1 MALRL
6 PAWATARVR
15 PWSMTTNFDTLAER
29 PLTAADYDQLLAL
42 WELAG
47 LHIRPT
53 GRDSRAAF
61 AQQAAGQVQRAIGL
75 WQGPALVGVVLATH
89 DSRRGYINRL
99 AVAPTYRRH
108 GLGRRLI
115 AACEAWFA
123 SLGIEVWSALIEN
136 WNDASFAIFV
146 AAGYTRHADI
156 TYVSK
161 RERPEA

>member
-1 MALRL
+1 MA
-6 PAWATARVR
+6 AVSGA
-15 PWSMTTNFDTLAER
+15 SC
-29 PLTAADYDQLLAL
+29 
-42 WELAG
+42 
-47 LHIRPT
+47 
-53 GRDSRAAF
+53 
-61 AQQAAGQVQRAIGL
+61 AAGQVQRAIGL

-115 AACEAWFA
+115 ASCEAWFA

-136 WNDASFAIFV
+136 WNDASFAIFA

>member
-15 PWSMTTNFDTLAER
+15 PWSMTTHFDTLAER

-61 AQQAAGQVQRAIGL
+61 AQ
-75 WQGPALVGVVLATH
+75 
-89 DSRRGYINRL
+89 
-99 AVAPTYRRH
+99 
-108 GLGRRLI
+108 
-115 AACEAWFA
+115 
-123 SLGIEVWSALIEN
+123 
-136 WNDASFAIFV
+136 
-146 AAGYTRHADI
+146 
-156 TYVSK
+156 
-161 RERPEA
+161 

>member
-1 MALRL
+1 MC
-6 PAWATARVR
+6 
-15 PWSMTTNFDTLAER
+15 
-29 PLTAADYDQLLAL
+29 
-42 WELAG
+42 
-47 LHIRPT
+47 IR
-53 GRDSRAAF
+53 D
-61 AQQAAGQVQRAIGL
+61 
-75 WQGPALVGVVLATH
+75 
-89 DSRRGYINRL
+89 RGYINRL